1 MNALFSLVF
10 GELTLDG
17 LVDTGALFSAI
28 PEADLRKFRLYA
40 PLSIIK
46 EGPAAIV
53 QMMVANGQLE
63 NPKSTVELKF
73 EVGDIEFHEI
83 FEVYR
88 IHMPQKWKL
97 SSSVHCIFCKTSADS
112 ALCSSRIVMHS
123 AIRFMVHTVSKI
135 NTKQCF
141 YSCVKWKPVN
151 VRNCRRCKVVV
162 YCILITTRFI
172 NS

>member
-10 GELTLDG
+10 GELTPEG

-28 PEADLRKFRLYA
+28 SDADLRKIRLYA

-46 EGPAAIV
+46 EGPAPIV
-53 QMMVANGQLE
+53 QMMVANGLLE

-83 FEVYR
+83 FEVYS

-97 SSSVHCIFCKTSADS
+97 SSSVHCMFCKTSTHS

-123 AIRFMVHTVSKI
+123 AVRVMVYTVSKI
-135 NTKQCF
+135 NTKQ
-141 YSCVKWKPVN
+141 
-151 VRNCRRCKVVV
+151 
-162 YCILITTRFI
+162 
-172 NS
+172 